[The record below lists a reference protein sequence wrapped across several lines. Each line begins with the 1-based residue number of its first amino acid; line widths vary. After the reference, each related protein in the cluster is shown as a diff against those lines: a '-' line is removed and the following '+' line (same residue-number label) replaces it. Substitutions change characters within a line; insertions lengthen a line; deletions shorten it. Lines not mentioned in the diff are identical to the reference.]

1 MEFITIV
8 IYTSIYI
15 GLVATAFYI
24 LTFIADIKREREFF
38 TEDELPKVSV
48 IIPAYNEEKTIQLT
62 IDSILESDYPKDKLD
77 ILIVDDGSSDKT
89 YERASEYENK
99 GIRIFKQEVNGG
111 KGKALN
117 KGIKES
123 RGDFIFT
130 MDADTIVDKKSLKTM
145 TRYFKN
151 PEVMSVTPAMVTR
164 EAKTIMQR
172 IQSVEYLTGL
182 FLRKTFAALNAIH
195 ITPGA
200 FSAYRKSFFE
210 KHGGYDEDNITE
222 DLEVALRIQYHKYT
236 IENAPEAPAYTIPP
250 ADFNSLL
257 KQRRRWYVGLIKN
270 TWNYKKL
277 FGKEYGDMGMF
288 VLPIAWIGIFFAV
301 FLTIYYTVEITH
313 NLILEILFY
322 NSINFD
328 VFNQIEF
335 NVYLFERIF
344 FQVFTTPAIWFI
356 LIFLIMIFFYLRY
369 ATKKIGK
376 TESLYLNVP
385 IFMAL
390 FAILFGIWWVVSVFY
405 VVFNREVSWK

>member
-123 RGDFIFT
+123 KGDFIFT

-182 FLRKTFAALNAIH
+182 FLRKTDQFDVCFASPYVRTMQTAEAIISQLGYDLRMFKDSEEGCVPRKKIRVRSYSKGRH
-195 ITPGA
+195 TKGDTSLEIKTSSVEGRYKT
-200 FSAYRKSFFE
+200 STKSF
-210 KHGGYDEDNITE
+210 N
-222 DLEVALRIQYHKYT
+222 
-236 IENAPEAPAYTIPP
+236 
-250 ADFNSLL
+250 L
-257 KQRRRWYVGLIKN
+257 KKA
-270 TWNYKKL
+270 
-277 FGKEYGDMGMF
+277 
-288 VLPIAWIGIFFAV
+288 IAIGILDSDYGICKPKVRVTYRRAYYKV
-301 FLTIYYTVEITH
+301 HNVRLTIDQDIKYGKINSDGQSIYINTDTDIIVEIKANQQVPIEYLFKMFPFERVRFSKYSRAINYCLSG
-313 NLILEILFY
+313 NLN
-322 NSINFD
+322 NSINL
-328 VFNQIEF
+328 VN
-335 NVYLFERIF
+335 
-344 FQVFTTPAIWFI
+344 
-356 LIFLIMIFFYLRY
+356 
-369 ATKKIGK
+369 K
-376 TESLYLNVP
+376 
-385 IFMAL
+385 
-390 FAILFGIWWVVSVFY
+390 
-405 VVFNREVSWK
+405 

>member
-24 LTFIADIKREREFF
+24 LTFIADIKRKREFF

-62 IDSILESDYPKDKLD
+62 IDSILKSDYPKNKLD
-77 ILIVDDGSSDKT
+77 ILIVDDGSLDKT
-89 YERASEYENK
+89 YERALEYENR
-99 GIRIFKQEVNGG
+99 GVRIFKQEVNGG

-117 KGIKES
+117 RGIKES
-123 RGDFIFT
+123 KGDFIFT

-210 KHGGYDEDNITE
+210 KHGGYDEDNLTE

-257 KQRRRWYVGLIKN
+257 KQRRRWYAGLIKN

-288 VLPIAWIGIFFAV
+288 VLPISWIGIFFAV

-313 NLILEILFY
+313 NLILEALFY
-322 NSINFD
+322 YSINFD
-328 VFNQIEF
+328 IFNQIEF
-335 NVYLFERIF
+335 NAYLLERIF
-344 FQVFTTPAIWFI
+344 FQIFTTPAIWFI

-376 TESLYLNVP
+376 TESLYINVP

-390 FAILFGIWWVVSVFY
+390 FAILFGIWWVVSVIY

>member
-24 LTFIADIKREREFF
+24 LTFIADIKRKREFF

-62 IDSILESDYPKDKLD
+62 IDSILKSDYPKNKLD
-77 ILIVDDGSSDKT
+77 ILIVDDGSLDKT
-89 YERASEYENK
+89 YERALEYENR
-99 GIRIFKQEVNGG
+99 GVRIFKQEVNGG

-257 KQRRRWYVGLIKN
+257 KQRRRWYAGLIKN

>member
-1 MEFITIV
+1 MEFITFIV
-8 IYTSIYI
+8 YTSIYI
-15 GLVATAFYI
+15 GLVTTAFYI
-24 LTFIADIKREREFF
+24 LTFIADTKREREFF
-38 TEDELPKVSV
+38 TDDELPKVSV

-62 IDSILESDYPKDKLD
+62 IDSILKSDYPKNKLD

-89 YERASEYENK
+89 YEKALEYKNK
-99 GIRIFKQEVNGG
+99 GVRIFKQEVNGG

-117 KGIKES
+117 RGIKES
-123 RGDFIFT
+123 KGDFIFT
-130 MDADTIVDKKSLKTM
+130 MDADTTVDKKSLKIM

-151 PEVMSVTPAMVTR
+151 PEVVSVTPAMVTR
-164 EAKTIMQR
+164 ETKTIVQR
-172 IQSVEYLTGL
+172 VQSVEYLTGL

-222 DLEVALRIQYHKYT
+222 DLEIALRIQYHKYK

-257 KQRRRWYVGLIKN
+257 KQRRRWYAGLIKN

-277 FGKEYGDMGMF
+277 FGKEYGDMGIF

-301 FLTIYYTVEITH
+301 FLTIYYAVEITN
-313 NLILEILFY
+313 NLISETLFY
-322 NSINFD
+322 SNINFD
-328 VFNQIEF
+328 IFNQIEF
-335 NVYLFERIF
+335 NTYLFERIF
-344 FQVFTTPAIWFI
+344 FQIFTTAAIWFI

-376 TESLYLNVP
+376 TESLYLNVLL
-385 IFMAL
+385 FMAL
-390 FAILFGIWWVVSVFY
+390 FAVLFGIWWVVSIIY
-405 VVFNREVSWK
+405 VVFNRKVNWE

>member
-62 IDSILESDYPKDKLD
+62 IDSILKSDYPKDKLD

-257 KQRRRWYVGLIKN
+257 KQRRRWYAGLIKN

-301 FLTIYYTVEITH
+301 FLTIYYTIEITH

>member
-62 IDSILESDYPKDKLD
+62 IDSILKSDYPKDKLD

>member
-24 LTFIADIKREREFF
+24 LTFIADIKRKREFF

-62 IDSILESDYPKDKLD
+62 IDSILKSDYPKNKLD
-77 ILIVDDGSSDKT
+77 ILIVDDGSLDKT
-89 YERASEYENK
+89 YERALEYENK
-99 GIRIFKQEVNGG
+99 GVRIFKQEVNGG

-117 KGIKES
+117 RGIKES
-123 RGDFIFT
+123 KGDFIFT

-257 KQRRRWYVGLIKN
+257 KQRRRWYAGLIKN

-313 NLILEILFY
+313 NLILEALFY

-328 VFNQIEF
+328 IFNQIEF
-335 NVYLFERIF
+335 NAYLLERIF
-344 FQVFTTPAIWFI
+344 FQIFTTPAIWFI

-376 TESLYLNVP
+376 TESLYINVP

-390 FAILFGIWWVVSVFY
+390 FAILFGIWWVVSVIY

>member
-24 LTFIADIKREREFF
+24 LTFIADIKRKREFF

-62 IDSILESDYPKDKLD
+62 IDSILKSDYPKNKLD
-77 ILIVDDGSSDKT
+77 ILIVDDGSLDKT
-89 YERASEYENK
+89 YERALEYENR
-99 GIRIFKQEVNGG
+99 GVRIFKQEVNGG

-257 KQRRRWYVGLIKN
+257 KQRRRWYAGLIKN
-270 TWNYKKL
+270 TWNYKTL